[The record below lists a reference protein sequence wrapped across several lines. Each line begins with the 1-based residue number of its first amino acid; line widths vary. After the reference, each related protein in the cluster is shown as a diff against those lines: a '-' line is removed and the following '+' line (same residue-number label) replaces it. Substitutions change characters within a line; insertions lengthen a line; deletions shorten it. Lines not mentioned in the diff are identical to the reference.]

1 MSKKK
6 KTGPKECPLC
16 GTVMI
21 KAFNFNCPNPV
32 CKHQEPGPMKAVF
45 GERHSRGGPA
55 KISCD
60 TPPSWDDG
68 IRILED

>member
-1 MSKKK
+1 MPKKK

-16 GTVMI
+16 GTKMI
-21 KAFNFNCPNPV
+21 RVFNYNCPNPD
-32 CKHQEPGPMKAVF
+32 CRYQEPSPMKTVF

-55 KISCD
+55 GLSD
-60 TPPSWDDG
+60 SPPSWDNG